1 MDKTFK
7 YEHSFVALVAVTKLI
22 NDHKSNQIYPLIG
35 DIWKPYN
42 EINYKNIQ
50 WILSG
55 LIGITV

>member
-35 DIWKPYN
+35 DIWSLK
-42 EINYKNIQ
+42 
-50 WILSG
+50 
-55 LIGITV
+55 TVQRNQLQKYTVDS